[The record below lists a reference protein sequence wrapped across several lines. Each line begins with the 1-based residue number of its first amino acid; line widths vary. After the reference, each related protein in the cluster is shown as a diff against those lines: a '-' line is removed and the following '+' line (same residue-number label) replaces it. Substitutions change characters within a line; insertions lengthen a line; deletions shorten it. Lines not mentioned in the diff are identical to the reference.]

1 MKFISIKLKNEIKK
15 LMKNFTY
22 LATFLLS
29 IGSMQPISAQD
40 TTPLASNQT
49 MFAYIYSYIWQPVQ
63 VDAIPVSINNKSII
77 FDLDGV
83 VLTTDSLQAF
93 QEIGITTILQY
104 IATEWKLPSQ
114 TSLFTALE
122 TTPAVSTSDSYNQG
136 IRMPQIMVDW
146 QCASQS
152 LAAIQF
158 AMNRQIKNSQKSD
171 LEKNLLLQTISMMLT
186 PKKFIATRK
195 AIPAGV
201 DLLHK
206 LKAQGYKLYVL
217 SNWDP
222 SSFQLLKAKFPEI
235 FSYNGSEMFDGI
247 MISGNV
253 GTLKPERAIY
263 EKCLADFN
271 IQASDTI
278 FIDDTIENV
287 QAAQKMGITSIQCD
301 PHNIPSMRKLL
312 IEILKK

>member
-1 MKFISIKLKNEIKK
+1 M
-15 LMKNFTY
+15 
-22 LATFLLS
+22 LAY
-29 IGSMQPISAQD
+29 M
-40 TTPLASNQT
+40 
-49 MFAYIYSYIWQPVQ
+49 YSYIWQPVQ
-63 VDAIPVSINNKSII
+63 VDPIPALKNDKAII

-114 TSLFTALE
+114 ATLFNALE
-122 TTPAVSTSDSYNQG
+122 TTPAVSTFDSYNQG

-152 LAAIQF
+152 LVAIQL
-158 AMNRQIKNSQKSD
+158 AMNRQIRNSQKSD
-171 LEKNLLLQTISMMLT
+171 LEKNVLLQTISMMLT

-195 AIPAGV
+195 NIPAGV
-201 DLLHK
+201 ELLHE
-206 LKAQGYKLYVL
+206 LKAQGYKLFVL

-222 SSFQLLKAKFPEI
+222 TSFSLLKAKHPEI
-235 FSYNGSEMFDGI
+235 FMYQGGEMFDGI

-253 GTLKPERAIY
+253 GILKPERAIF
-263 EKCLADFN
+263 EKCLTDFN
-271 IQASDTI
+271 LQASDAI

-287 QAAQKMGITSIQCD
+287 QAAQQMGITAIQCD
-301 PHNIPSMRKLL
+301 PHNISTVRKQL
-312 IEILKK
+312 IDILKK